1 MLYLGHFSFDAPE
14 ADDTHDSDDADDDAR
29 RGYFSVLAQAPTV
42 AEAFEK
48 FRRLIPRLGRTQEIF
63 EAGTQVWLDSCIE
76 VREMPS
82 DGLLAHVVLALG
94 PEGSMSVSLVGAPAG
109 AGEAY
114 GWGVQGGNRPGMSFG
129 SEPRDDDDGEDE
141 IRMPTRGADEIT
153 LEPFLVIA

>member
-14 ADDTHDSDDADDDAR
+14 ADGTDDADDDAR

-82 DGLLAHVVLALG
+82 DGLLAHVVVALG

-129 SEPRDDDDGEDE
+129 SELGDDDGENE
-141 IRMPTRGADEIT
+141 ARMPRRGADEIT